1 MKLEIGNYYSV
12 LFSDGT
18 VVSFRFSGGVPP
30 TANLEGKEV
39 DLVELLSKPVLAY
52 WVNDAGNPF
61 VV

>member
-12 LFSDGT
+12 LFADGS
-18 VVSFRFSGGVPP
+18 VVSFRFIGGNPP
-30 TANLEGKEV
+30 TVDIAGKEV
-39 DLVELLSKPVLAY
+39 NLVALLTKPVLAY